1 MKRNSSARVISITQ
15 QSIRLNNIREYAILT
30 KCGEQN
36 ALRIFFLLF
45 IYKRSIINVLWV
57 NIFCYGGSILER
69 SIIPRVEIGTAE
81 VYDGQFFL
89 SLRVI
94 GEYNPAVHSPKVN
107 ITFTMGNE
115 TRYLPI
121 FVQSYYQNLDLETFT
136 IVCEYRYNLEYLFSD
151 VIKNEPVSL
160 SVSLLYGNEHYE
172 NIPISNS
179 GEFVNDDEFKVSLC
193 SDSNEI
199 VLKRTHAYVPE
210 ENPLVLRVIKTAIS
224 FVYGMLVRIVG
235 LLFIPWL
242 IIDSFMAYFELKS
255 GYVSKL
261 GRTFKRFMID
271 NLRVGYKAVTRMDIG
286 RRDMKKNFALFMFNR
301 FKNSP
306 IVPNRITFLSNRRD
320 DLTGNFENIYDVLR
334 ERSDLDIQFLLE
346 PKPMHRMSTRS
357 LYRFAKLYATSAV
370 VIIDDFY
377 ELTTCVP
384 KREEVKLVQVWHACG
399 AFKTFGFSRLGKP
412 GGPRQTNKN
421 HRMYDRAIVSS
432 NEIRRF
438 YAEGFGIPLD
448 NVVATGVPRTD
459 MFFDEKIKLRKQT
472 EFYDKYPQLKDKK
485 IILFAPTFRGN
496 GRLTGNYPME
506 RLDLKKLYE
515 ETNGEYAILVKMHPF
530 VSTPVNIPKGYED
543 FIIDFSQES
552 ELNDLLFV
560 TDVLITDYSSV
571 VFEASLLSIPML
583 FYAYDLSE
591 YIATRDFY
599 YEYEFFLPGKLTPTF
614 ATLVDAINDKDFEVE
629 KIEAFKRK
637 FFDDL
642 DGKSSKRVADMILEL
657 LQ

>member
-1 MKRNSSARVISITQ
+1 MLSALFI
-15 QSIRLNNIREYAILT
+15 
-30 KCGEQN
+30 
-36 ALRIFFLLF
+36 LLF

-57 NIFCYGGSILER
+57 NIFCYGGSILES

-81 VYDGQFFL
+81 VYDGHL
-89 SLRVI
+89 LLCLKVI
-94 GEYNPAVHSPKVN
+94 GKYNPAVHSPKVN

-121 FVQSYYQNLDLETFT
+121 FVQSYYQNLDLETCT
-136 IVCEYRYNLEYLFSD
+136 IVCEYRYNLECLFSD
-151 VIKNEPVSL
+151 VIKDETVFMQF
-160 SVSLLYGNEHYE
+160 SLLYGNDHYE
-172 NIPISNS
+172 NISISNL
-179 GEFVNDDEFKVSLC
+179 GELINDNEFELC
-193 SDSNEI
+193 IDNEKSDMA
-199 VLKRTHAYVPE
+199 LKRLQSFVPKE
-210 ENPLVLRVIKTAIS
+210 EPVILRVIKGAVS
-224 FVYGMLVRIVG
+224 FIYRILVRIVG
-235 LLFIPWL
+235 ILFVPWL
-242 IIDSFMAYFELKS
+242 ILDSFMAYFELKP
-255 GYVSKL
+255 GYVSKT

-271 NLRVGYKAVTRMDIG
+271 NLRIGYKAVTRMEIG
-286 RRDMKKNFALFMFNR
+286 RRDAKKHFAIFMFNR

-306 IVPNRITFLSNRRD
+306 IVPNRVTFLSNRRD
-320 DLTGNFENIYDVLR
+320 DLTGNFEDIYAELCEDGNI
-334 ERSDLDIQFLLE
+334 DIQMLLV
-346 PKPMHRMSTRS
+346 PQPMHRMSTRD

-377 ELTTCVP
+377 ELTTYVP
-384 KREEVKLVQVWHACG
+384 KRDGVKLVQVWHACG

-412 GGPRQTNKN
+412 GGPRQTNMN

-459 MFFDEKIKLRKQT
+459 MFFDEKLKVQKQT
-472 EFYDKYPQLKDKK
+472 EFYERYPKLKDKK

-496 GRLTGNYPME
+496 GRLTGSYPME
-506 RLDLKKLYE
+506 RFDLKKLYD
-515 ETNGEYAILVKMHPF
+515 ETNGDYAILVKMHPF
-530 VSTPVNIPKGYED
+530 VSTPVNIPAGYED
-543 FIIDFSQES
+543 YIIDFSQDS

-571 VFEASLLSIPML
+571 VFEASLLDIPML

-599 YEYEFFLPGKLTPTF
+599 YEYEFFLPGKLTPAF
-614 ATLVDAINDKDFEVE
+614 SSLVDAINDKDFETD
-629 KIEAFKRK
+629 KIDAFKRK

-642 DGKSSKRVADMILEL
+642 DGKSSKRVADMIRGL
-657 LQ
+657 LPNE